1 MELGQAEDGFLL
13 QLVQFWEEVVA
24 VGQRLLPQST
34 TFWYRLDDVKAGSS
48 PVPTGIFGT

>member
-24 VGQRLLPQST
+24 LGQKLLPQPT
-34 TFWYRLDDVKAGSS
+34 MFWHGLDHVKAGSS
-48 PVPTGIFGT
+48 LVPTGIFGL